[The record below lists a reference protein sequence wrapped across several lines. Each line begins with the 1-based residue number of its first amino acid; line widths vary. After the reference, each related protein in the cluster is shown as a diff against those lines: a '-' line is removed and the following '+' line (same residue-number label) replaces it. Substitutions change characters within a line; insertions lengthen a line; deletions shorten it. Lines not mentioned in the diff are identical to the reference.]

1 MAFPSFKHLS
11 AASQVSVKADASKGK
26 LRQIL
31 VDRLDRDGG
40 ETALSLEGE
49 GKSNVYANLLSPL
62 KSAPHHRSGDD
73 LCPVYYSS
81 SLSLTF

>member
-1 MAFPSFKHLS
+1 MRAR
-11 AASQVSVKADASKGK
+11 AR
-26 LRQIL
+26 RQIL
-31 VDRLDRDGG
+31 VDRLDRAGG

-62 KSAPHHRSGDD
+62 KSAPHHRPSDD
-73 LCPVYYSS
+73 LCPVYYSF

>member
-1 MAFPSFKHLS
+1 MRGRAR
-11 AASQVSVKADASKGK
+11 
-26 LRQIL
+26 RQIL

-40 ETALSLEGE
+40 ETAFSLEGE

-73 LCPVYYSS
+73 LCPVNYSF

>member
-1 MAFPSFKHLS
+1 MRGRA
-11 AASQVSVKADASKGK
+11 G
-26 LRQIL
+26 RQIL

-73 LCPVYYSS
+73 LCPVNYSF
-81 SLSLTF
+81 SLLLTF